1 MPKIITAHRR
11 EDEHQKA
18 REYVRSYIL
27 LPSSLLGLV
36 FMVAGMA
43 ALIYQFVSISF
54 SWQTFLESVSL
65 LLVGIAFGWAQTR
78 YHRYLL
84 REHPQVFAGRQRLY
98 AKGSAPRGQKEVT
111 LPPIEHR
118 GRNLVPLWYVVGAAV
133 LFGASAWVSL
143 AGETYYV
150 AAFLLPWMGFFWA
163 KVYFWRIVLPE
174 MNKVKGK
181 NRT

>member
-54 SWQTFLESVSL
+54 SWQTFLESVVL
-65 LLVGIAFGWAQTR
+65 LLVGIAFGWVQTR

-98 AKGSAPRGQKEVT
+98 SKGPVPKGQKAII

-118 GRNLVPLWYVVGAAV
+118 GRHLVPVGYVVGAAI
-133 LFGASAWVSL
+133 LFAAAAWVSMV
-143 AGETYYV
+143 GQTYYV

-163 KVYFWRIVLPE
+163 KVYFWRAVLPE
-174 MNKVKGK
+174 MNKVKSK
-181 NRT
+181 K